1 MILKIIQY
9 YNTIK
14 YLKFRQLI
22 FQFYRRIRPVSNG
35 KNQIIISDCKKLVL
49 DFYRHK
55 YYDIINKDVFIFGK
69 NVFDFEKQIQVFPE
83 DYMYRF
89 SFNYYEFLLS
99 DNMDTKVRD
108 NFIRNLEN
116 AYNDDKYFL
125 HPYTCSK
132 RIIVLFCLLSKQNC
146 GEEIQALIRKQLNV
160 DLSFLIRNIEYH
172 IDANHL
178 LTNYLALALGYN
190 FTNHPSL
197 EKYVELYKKEFM
209 QQFASGSHYERSYS
223 YANQLLY
230 EFTLFHQSVGSR
242 NIDGTFDLFMDALDV
257 LRLKKLTCCTMFGDN
272 VDEQCCD
279 IDWLQSYAL
288 RYGNTKALKNYS
300 NRFVQTPD
308 DYVCFL
314 GDNLRIAIDAGG
326 PSPSFQ
332 PGHAHDSTGAVLVSL
347 QGDEFLTCSHTS
359 TYANTDQR
367 LLERSRHSY
376 SAPLSCGQAQQ
387 VWSAFRVAKRRE
399 PEVKVLSAFEVELR
413 IEGAI
418 QSVYRSVKILDDH
431 SMSFQIVDRFKPHI
445 DRYASHYL
453 LHESIKIKHVECGIE
468 FFSSSFGKIL
478 LTVDSDV
485 EIACSQVC
493 IGQSYGHT
501 KNVSCVTL
509 TSNSSIIKT
518 EWKKV

>member
-1 MILKIIQY
+1 MISKITQY

-14 YLKFRQLI
+14 YLKFRQI
-22 FQFYRRIRPVSNG
+22 IYQVYRRIRPVSNG
-35 KNQIIISDCKKLVL
+35 KNQILISDCKKIVL
-49 DFYRHK
+49 DFYNHK
-55 YYDIINKDVFIFGK
+55 YYDIRNNDIFIFGK
-69 NVFDFEKQIQVFPE
+69 KVFDFEKKIQLFPE

-99 DNMDTKVRD
+99 DNIDTKVR
-108 NFIRNLEN
+108 NYFIRNLEN
-116 AYNDDKYFL
+116 AYENDKYFL

-132 RIIVLFCLLSKQNC
+132 RIIVLLCLLSKQNC
-146 GEEIQALIRKQLNV
+146 DEEIQAIIRKQLSV
-160 DLSFLIRNIEYH
+160 DLSFLTKNIEYH

-190 FTNHPSL
+190 FTSHPRL
-197 EKYVELYKKEFM
+197 EKYVELYKREFM
-209 QQFASGSHYERSYS
+209 QQFASGAHYERSYS

-242 NIDGTFDLFMDALDV
+242 NIDGAFDLFMDALDV
-257 LRLKKLTCCTMFGDN
+257 LRLKKLTYCTRFGDN

-288 RYGNTKALKNYS
+288 RYVKTNDLNNSANS
-300 NRFVQTPD
+300 FVQTSD

-314 GDNLRIAIDAGG
+314 GDKVSIAIDAGG
-326 PSPSFQ
+326 PAPSFQ
-332 PGHAHDSTGAVLVSL
+332 PGHAHDSTGAILVSL

-376 SAPLSCGQAQQ
+376 SAPLSCGQAQK
-387 VWSAFRVAKRRE
+387 VWSAFRVAKRTQ
-399 PEVKVLSAFEVELR
+399 PEVRVLNAFEVELH
-413 IEGAI
+413 IEGTN
-418 QSVYRSVKILDDH
+418 QSVCRSVKILDDY
-431 SMSFQIVDRFKPHI
+431 SMSFQIVDRFKPHV
-445 DRYASHYL
+445 DRYISQYL
-453 LHESIKIKHVECGIE
+453 IHESITAGHTECGIE
-468 FFSSSFGKIL
+468 FLSSSFGKIS

-485 EIACSQVC
+485 EIACSQVS

-509 TSNSSIIKT
+509 KSNSSIIKT
-518 EWKKV
+518 EWTKV